1 MMQTWRTAVLAAV
14 SWLAIGAAALAQP
27 DAVPLLRVFLTDGS
41 SLTSYGEWVRLDDKV
56 VFSLPLSA
64 AATPD
69 LQLVTLPAAR
79 VDWTKT
85 ERYATT
91 ARAVHYASTRAED
104 DYAQFSNQVAAV
116 LTGVA
121 KEPNP
126 ERRLALAESAR
137 AALADWPRQHHGY
150 RAVDVQQMLS
160 LLDEVVSDLR
170 AAAGQDRFSLN
181 LVATTPAPPA
191 ETLLPPPTTE
201 QLAQELLAASTLA
214 ESPADRMTL
223 LERVVSLIDRA
234 ADLLPAPWAA
244 RVRTSALGSLSSER
258 AIDAAYGKL
267 ATATLDKAAA
277 RARAADVR
285 GLEQLRA
292 DTLKADQKL
301 GGRRPAELTAVLAAI
316 DAGADA
322 ARKLRLARDQWK
334 LLAPAYRSYQRSM
347 RPALRVLEDA
357 EEPLEDIRAQA
368 GPTPQQ
374 LKRAI
379 TRFLKARPAV
389 VGTNPPP
396 TLASAHAL
404 LQSAWD
410 LADNALKLR
419 LRAVETGDQAR
430 STEASAAAAG
440 ALMLSQRAR
449 DDLAQA
455 VKAPALP

>member
-1 MMQTWRTAVLAAV
+1 MQMWRTAVLAAV
-14 SWLAIGAAALAQP
+14 SWLAIGAVALAQP

-41 SLTSYGEWVRLDDKV
+41 SLTSYGEWVRLDDTV

-64 AATPD
+64 TATPD
-69 LQLVTLPAAR
+69 LQLVTLPASR
-79 VDWTKT
+79 VDWAKT

-91 ARAVHYASTRAED
+91 ARAVHYASTRAEE

-116 LTGVA
+116 LTGIA
-121 KEPNP
+121 KEPDP
-126 ERRLALAESAR
+126 AHRLALAESAR

-181 LVATTPAPPA
+181 LVATTPPPPD

-223 LERVVSLIDRA
+223 LEHVVSLIDRA
-234 ADLLPAPWAA
+234 ADLLPATWAA
-244 RVRTSALGSLSSER
+244 RVRTSTLGSISSER
-258 AIDAAYGKL
+258 AIDTAYGKL

-301 GGRRPAELTAVLAAI
+301 GAKRPAQLTAVLAAI
-316 DAGADA
+316 DAGTES

-334 LLAPAYRSYQRSM
+334 LMAPAYRSYQRSM
-347 RPALRVLEDA
+347 RPALRALEDA
-357 EEPLEDIRAQA
+357 EDPLEDIRAQA
-368 GPTPQQ
+368 GPTPKQ
-374 LKRAI
+374 LKRVI
-379 TRFLKARPAV
+379 TQFVKARPAV
-389 VGTNPPP
+389 VSTNPPP
-396 TLASAHAL
+396 MLASAHAL

-419 LRAVETGDQAR
+419 LRAVETGDQTR
-430 STEASAAAAG
+430 SSEASAAAAG